1 MQLLRKFLCLD
12 PRRRRAVGAVVA
24 LSAPVRLVARVASF
38 DRARRVAH
46 ALAPRL
52 AGPFTGAADAT
63 EEIAWALAAARLGI
77 PTGRSCVAESIVAE
91 ALARASGLRASVVFG
106 FRRDET
112 GALKG
117 HAWAQT
123 AGGPLGNPAEA
134 APFPLAMRVPDRAE
148 RGSGARRSP

>member
-24 LSAPVRLVARVASF
+24 LSVPVRLLARVASF
-38 DRARRVAH
+38 ERARRVAH

-52 AGPFTGAADAT
+52 AGPFTAAADAAQ
-63 EEIAWALAAARLGI
+63 EIGWAISAARLGI
-77 PTGRSCVAESIVAE
+77 PTRRACVAESIVAE
-91 ALARASGLRASVVFG
+91 ALARASGVRASVVFG
-106 FRRDET
+106 FRRDES

-123 AGGPLGNPAEA
+123 ASGPLGNSAEA
-134 APFPLAMRVPDRAE
+134 APFSMAMRVPDRAE
-148 RGSGARRSP
+148 RESGARRSS